1 VKLPVVQ
8 LRHLHH
14 RGFDRIALIFG
25 YDAALQQK
33 VKQLG
38 GMWSQTHRC
47 WYVDYNSENYKC
59 ILEEFAEDEIVV
71 DTTKNK
77 VQQSAAATAS
87 LFEGNDIPSTALAM
101 GRSEIPASPRR
112 MGHKPAEGTT
122 PHPAAFDRADR
133 QQREG
138 AMYKGLWS
146 TEHQIFER
154 DVGRCSRLNVG
165 WKSTTYVWIYRSCV
179 QA

>member
-1 VKLPVVQ
+1 
-8 LRHLHH
+8 
-14 RGFDRIALIFG
+14 LIFG

-122 PHPAAFDRADR
+122 PHPAAFDRADL
-133 QQREG
+133 QQHEG
-138 AMYKGLWS
+138 AKYKDAWS
-146 TEHQIFER
+146 AEHQIFER

-165 WKSTTYVWIYRSCV
+165 WKSTTCV
-179 QA
+179 DI

>member
-1 VKLPVVQ
+1 MTRVQ
-8 LRHLHH
+8 HRRILHRSSDH
-14 RGFDRIALIFG
+14 IALIFE
-25 YDAALQQK
+25 DDPTLHQK

-38 GMWSQTHRC
+38 GLWSQTHRC
-47 WYVDYNSENYKC
+47 WYVDYSK
-59 ILEEFAEDEIVV
+59 EDYPCNPEIFSK
-71 DTTKNK
+71 TEIAKNK

-87 LFEGNDIPSTALAM
+87 SVEGNDIPSTALAM

-112 MGHKPAEGTT
+112 MGHKPAEGKP
-122 PHPAAFDRADR
+122 PHPAAFDRADL

-138 AMYKGLWS
+138 AMYNCVWS
-146 TEHQIFER
+146 AEHQIFER

-165 WKSTTYVWIYRSCV
+165 WKSTTFVGIYRSYK

>member
-1 VKLPVVQ
+1 
-8 LRHLHH
+8 
-14 RGFDRIALIFG
+14 
-25 YDAALQQK
+25 
-33 VKQLG
+33 
-38 GMWSQTHRC
+38 
-47 WYVDYNSENYKC
+47 VDYSKEKYKRV
-59 ILEEFAEDEIVV
+59 LEVFAKAEIVV
-71 DTTKNK
+71 DTFKNE
-77 VQQSAAATAS
+77 VQQGAAATAS
-87 LFEGNDIPSTALAM
+87 PVEGNDIPSTALAK

-165 WKSTTYVWIYRSCV
+165 WKSTTFVWIYRSYR
-179 QA
+179 AMLFDDSAI